1 MVWSTLALRVWE
13 GWVPVEGLI
22 ILLSSSEQI
31 WLLAEER
38 GQ

>member
-1 MVWSTLALRVWE
+1 MVWSTLALRWE

-22 ILLSSSEQI
+22 FLLSSSEQI